1 MTIKLPSLLSFDR
14 KLETSDALMYSGK
27 WEDVPK
33 YPINEDEKNS
43 NLIETWKK
51 IQISPRYNRSTQG
64 AEGTSDVNKTA
75 PNPVSSGNDDANL
88 LSGNDTLKVSFTM
101 RVIGNVGLP
110 FACNDP
116 DFEKAIK
123 AKVKKFKDSTK
134 LQTLAHRYAY
144 NIANGRFLWRNRVC
158 AENIEVHVFLNKE
171 EKPLIFKAYD
181 FLLKGFNTKTDGT
194 KADDDSDLKKLSNYI
209 QKGLNSKNDFVFIK
223 VDAYVNLGDQMHV
236 YPSEEMNM
244 NEKGKTLFQLDNCAA
259 LHNVKIG
266 NAIRTIDDWY
276 GTENAIRKEGKTAV
290 DLTLEAS
297 DVRPIAIEPFGS
309 VTQRG
314 AAYRASGIDL
324 YTLMVNWVNED
335 ESNECD
341 NYDRE
346 NYIVANLIRGGVF
359 SKSSSK

>member
-27 WEDVPK
+27 WEDIPN
-33 YPINEDEKNS
+33 YPINEDGGHKKQ
-43 NLIETWKK
+43 IEAWKK
-51 IQISPRYNRSTQG
+51 IQISSRYNRSTQS

-88 LSGNDTLKVSFTM
+88 LSGNDTLKVSFSM
-101 RVIGNVGLP
+101 RVVGNVGLP

-116 DFEKAIK
+116 AFEKAIT
-123 AKVKKFKDSTK
+123 AKVETFKDTTK
-134 LQTLAHRYAY
+134 LQALAHRYAY

-158 AENIEVHVFLNKE
+158 ADDIEIHVFLNKE
-171 EKPLIFKAYD
+171 KKPLIFKAYE
-181 FLLKGFNTKTDGT
+181 FSLKEFDT
-194 KADDDSDLKKLSNYI
+194 KANDSDLKKLSNYI
-209 QKGLNSKNDFVFIK
+209 QQGLNSENDFVFIK

-244 NEKGKTLFQLDNCAA
+244 NEKGKTLFQLNNCAA
-259 LHNVKIG
+259 MHIVKIG

-276 GTENAIRKEGKTAV
+276 GTDNAKRKDDKKVV

-297 DVRPIAIEPFGS
+297 DIHPIAIEPFGS

-314 AAYRASGIDL
+314 AAYRAKGIDL
-324 YTLMVNWVNED
+324 YTLMVSWVNEGDVD
-335 ESNECD
+335 EDSK
-341 NYDRE
+341 NYV
-346 NYIVANLIRGGVF
+346 VANLIRGGVF
-359 SKSSSK
+359 SKKGN

>member
-1 MTIKLPSLLSFDR
+1 MAKTKDITLPSLLSFDR
-14 KLETSDALMYSGK
+14 KLEISDALMYSGK
-27 WEDVPK
+27 WEDIGKQV
-33 YPINEDEKNS
+33 INEDEKKEKQ
-43 NLIETWKK
+43 IEAWKK
-51 IQISPRYNRSTQG
+51 IKISPRHNRSTQS

-75 PNPVSSGNDDANL
+75 PNPVSSDDANL

-116 DFEKAIK
+116 AFEKAIT
-123 AKVKKFKDSTK
+123 AKVKTFKDGAK

-158 AENIEVHVFLNKE
+158 ADDIEIHVFLNKE
-171 EKPLIFKAYD
+171 EQPLIFKAYEFSLKD
-181 FLLKGFNTKTDGT
+181 FDT
-194 KADDDSDLKKLSNYI
+194 KADDSDLKKLSNYI
-209 QKGLNSKNDFVFIK
+209 QQGLNSENDFIFIK
-223 VDAYVNLGDQMHV
+223 VDAYVNLGDQQHV

-259 LHNVKIG
+259 MHNVKVG

-276 GTENAIRKEGKTAV
+276 GTENAIRKEGE
-290 DLTLEAS
+290 LTLEAS
-297 DVRPIAIEPFGS
+297 DILPIAIEPFGS

-314 AAYRASGIDL
+314 AAYRAANIDL

-335 ESNECD
+335 ESNELD
-341 NYDRE
+341 DKSK